1 MNKIIRTIK
10 FIIKNSIAS
19 RGIGPRRPDQ
29 SPKGKGRVNS
39 LTRRQLYQ
47 RLVFNN

>member
-10 FIIKNSIAS
+10 IIIKNSIAS

-29 SPKGKGRVNS
+29 SKGKGRVNS